1 MDRYTGINRTVS
13 HLQSG
18 HISSGECVAA
28 AARAAA
34 ADLIFRIRYDNVTIY
49 HPDGTSRLYATKRVA
64 EGCNKDQS
72 EYVVAMEGGAAP
84 DIREK
89 ASFHVIVSRIK
100 DMNDMAADN
109 VIIGS
114 RFRNLFI
121 RGGEGIAA
129 DKGKAIIDK
138 DSRRMIFDA
147 VAGVCEAS
155 DGAQLLMV
163 TVSCPEGM
171 LIAAKQATG
180 QTAFAG
186 GVGIMGSQ
194 GRFQKLHTRDITKA
208 IDDQIIRQVNAG
220 VTSILVSPGDFC
232 AQKIAETLHLDLK
245 TSIFCNN
252 YPGEAIDKA
261 VELGVQN
268 LLLVGNAGK
277 LIKLAA
283 GIMNTD
289 SKASDGRREIF
300 AAHTSLV
307 GGNSNQ
313 VRAVMNCRTVD
324 EMLSALE
331 TFGLRERVMQSIMSA
346 IDLSV
351 KKRCG
356 GRLKAGIVLYSEEF
370 GLLGQTA
377 DTKNVLVKVSQE
389 QYSLSL
395 KLK

>member
-1 MDRYTGINRTVS
+1 
-13 HLQSG
+13 
-18 HISSGECVAA
+18 
-28 AARAAA
+28 
-34 ADLIFRIRYDNVTIY
+34 
-49 HPDGTSRLYATKRVA
+49 
-64 EGCNKDQS
+64 
-72 EYVVAMEGGAAP
+72 
-84 DIREK
+84 
-89 ASFHVIVSRIK
+89 
-100 DMNDMAADN
+100 
-109 VIIGS
+109 
-114 RFRNLFI
+114 
-121 RGGEGIAA
+121 
-129 DKGKAIIDK
+129 
-138 DSRRMIFDA
+138 
-147 VAGVCEAS
+147 
-155 DGAQLLMV
+155 
-163 TVSCPEGM
+163 
-171 LIAAKQATG
+171 
-180 QTAFAG
+180 
-186 GVGIMGSQ
+186 
-194 GRFQKLHTRDITKA
+194 LHTRDITKA